1 VNVRQLLVGAEIL
14 AINQRHLADDLY
26 QVGFSDLAQLGNGSQ
41 AGFAIEDVELDLD
54 QLMIAEGAFQFGE
67 DTFSQTVVSHSQ
79 NRFQMVADR
88 FELFLLLLSER
99 HNLTPASDLV
109 KKRRPVYPSES
120 GTAHLITTRFI
131 FQRWPVARSKTSQ
144 NWLREHFNDPYV
156 KMAQKDGYRSRA
168 SYKLLE
174 IQEKDRL
181 IRPGMTVID
190 LGAAPGGWSQ
200 VTSRLI
206 GGQGRLIASDILE
219 MDSIPDVTFIQGD
232 FTEDA
237 VLAQILEAVG
247 NTQVDLVISDMA
259 PNMSGLAAVDM
270 PRAMFL
276 SELALDLAGRVL
288 RPGGDFLIKVFQ
300 GEGFD
305 EYHKGIRKLFDKVQM
320 RKPLSSRDRSR
331 EQYLLAR
338 GFRGIEGAASDE
350 RL

>member
-1 VNVRQLLVGAEIL
+1 
-14 AINQRHLADDLY
+14 
-26 QVGFSDLAQLGNGSQ
+26 
-41 AGFAIEDVELDLD
+41 
-54 QLMIAEGAFQFGE
+54 M
-67 DTFSQTVVSHSQ
+67 
-79 NRFQMVADR
+79 
-88 FELFLLLLSER
+88 
-99 HNLTPASDLV
+99 
-109 KKRRPVYPSES
+109 
-120 GTAHLITTRFI
+120 
-131 FQRWPVARSKTSQ
+131 ARSKTSH
-144 NWLREHFNDPYV
+144 NWLKEHFDDPYV

-174 IQEKDRL
+174 IQEKDKI
-181 IRPGMTVID
+181 IRPGMSVID

-237 VLAQILEAVG
+237 VLARILEAVG

-305 EYHKGIRKLFDKVQM
+305 VFHKSVRQVFDKVQM
-320 RKPLSSRDRSR
+320 RKPLASRDRSR
-331 EQYLLAR
+331 EQYLLGR
-338 GFRGIEGAASDE
+338 GFRGIGAESDE

>member
-1 VNVRQLLVGAEIL
+1 
-14 AINQRHLADDLY
+14 
-26 QVGFSDLAQLGNGSQ
+26 
-41 AGFAIEDVELDLD
+41 
-54 QLMIAEGAFQFGE
+54 M
-67 DTFSQTVVSHSQ
+67 
-79 NRFQMVADR
+79 
-88 FELFLLLLSER
+88 
-99 HNLTPASDLV
+99 
-109 KKRRPVYPSES
+109 
-120 GTAHLITTRFI
+120 
-131 FQRWPVARSKTSQ
+131 ARSKSSH
-144 NWLREHFNDPYV
+144 NWLKEHFDDKYV

-174 IQEKDRL
+174 IQEKDKI

-259 PNMSGLAAVDM
+259 PNMSGLSAVDM

-276 SELALDLAGRVL
+276 CELALDLAGRVL

-305 EYHKGIRKLFDKVQM
+305 VYHKEIRKLFDKVQM

-338 GFRGIEGAASDE
+338 GFRAIEGAASDE